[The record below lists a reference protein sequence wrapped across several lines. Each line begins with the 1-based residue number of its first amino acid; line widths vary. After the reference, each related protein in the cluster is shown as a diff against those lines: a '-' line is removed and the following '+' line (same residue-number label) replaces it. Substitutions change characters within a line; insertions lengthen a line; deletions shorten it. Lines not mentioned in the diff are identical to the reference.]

1 MKAEYRNRLMG
12 SRPNREQNSLSMKQR
27 NVSTC
32 KFLVDKLGTDNVTN
46 MNNK

>member
-12 SRPNREQNSLSMKQR
+12 SNREQNSLSMKQR